1 LKLESLQ
8 ADFCVVGGG
17 LAGVCAAITAA
28 RAGLRVVL
36 LQDRPVLGGNASS
49 EVRLWANGATAHMGL
64 NNRFAREGGL
74 IDEILLENL
83 WRNPEG
89 NPVIFDT
96 VLLDKVAGEPSLTL
110 LLNTAVFS
118 CDKSNPDRI
127 STVRGIIG
135 ASHGF
140 TTLETAPGRGTTI
153 RAYLP
158 VAPADA
164 RRDSNVIQSP
174 VERGNNELVLLVDD
188 EQSIRDI
195 GEAILAHAGYRVITA
210 TNGEEALALF
220 TERAA
225 EVSLVI
231 TDLDMP
237 RMGGEALSRAIRAL
251 NPALKI
257 MAMSG
262 ISDRYSKDRPCDF
275 ASAFIGKPFAV
286 DELLTQLQ
294 RLLRGTV
301 TPTKNPWPASS

>member
-1 LKLESLQ
+1 
-8 ADFCVVGGG
+8 
-17 LAGVCAAITAA
+17 
-28 RAGLRVVL
+28 
-36 LQDRPVLGGNASS
+36 
-49 EVRLWANGATAHMGL
+49 
-64 NNRFAREGGL
+64 
-74 IDEILLENL
+74 
-83 WRNPEG
+83 
-89 NPVIFDT
+89 
-96 VLLDKVAGEPSLTL
+96 
-110 LLNTAVFS
+110 
-118 CDKSNPDRI
+118 
-127 STVRGIIG
+127 
-135 ASHGF
+135 
-140 TTLETAPGRGTTI
+140 LETAPGRGTTI

-164 RRDSNVIQSP
+164 RGDSSVNPFP

-195 GEAILAHAGYRVITA
+195 GEAILVHAGYRVITA

-225 EVSLVI
+225 DVSLVI

-237 RMGGEALSRAIRAL
+237 RMGGEALSHAIRTL

-262 ISDRYSKDRPCDF
+262 IADRYSKDKPCDF

-301 TPTKNPWPASS
+301 TPTKNPWPVSS